1 MHRWQSCSSVDLI
14 RAGREPVHRDA
25 FVNQCHNTEKQTH
38 SHTYKYK
45 HTHTHS
51 TYNVGLR
58 EWWSRELTSDALLFL
73 HYWWYQSTQEGCSKK
88 EYSVCVYCM
97 CVWIYSMFVLLR
109 FNINALYAYS
119 AAISFS
125 RGNSEGQTW
134 NTSVTLLNT
143 SKCLQNH
150 IID

>member
-1 MHRWQSCSSVDLI
+1 MHASLAVMFKCRSDTSRQGASAQRCFCQSVSQHW
-14 RAGREPVHRDA
+14 ET
-25 FVNQCHNTEKQTH
+25 NTFTHVQIQT
-38 SHTYKYK
+38 

-73 HYWWYQSTQEGCSKK
+73 HYWWYQSTQEG
-88 EYSVCVYCM
+88 SVCVYSM